1 MASSPAQVAGIA
13 VEHLDTPNSSIRYP
27 SHHCQD
33 SRSSGST
40 TNSLPSSSPS
50 SQKQPV
56 SQYQSNGSTNHVHLS
71 QLSETDMYNIAKVMK
86 KTGLDRPQA
95 VKIYLIS
102 RECCKVGVRTSDET
116 FF

>member
-1 MASSPAQVAGIA
+1 MPSSPAQVAGIA

-27 SHHCQD
+27 SHHRQD

-40 TNSLPSSSPS
+40 TNSSPSSSPT

-56 SQYQSNGSTNHVHLS
+56 SQYPRQQSNGSTNLVNLS

-86 KTGLDRPQA
+86 KNGLDRPQA
-95 VKIYLIS
+95 VKIYLS
-102 RECCKVGVRTSDET
+102 QQGML
-116 FF
+116 